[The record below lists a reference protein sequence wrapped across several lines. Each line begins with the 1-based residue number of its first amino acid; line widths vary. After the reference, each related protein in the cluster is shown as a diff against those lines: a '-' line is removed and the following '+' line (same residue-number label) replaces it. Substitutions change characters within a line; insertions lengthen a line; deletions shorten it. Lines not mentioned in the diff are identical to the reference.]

1 MQPKTDFMQ
10 RVAVNGLS
18 SEQSGPK
25 YSVQIEIFGCP
36 LQCLVD
42 SGSQVN
48 VLPVTSLPNDFDKNK
63 LGKSFLDLRAY
74 NETQIPVIGSFIT
87 DIGIG
92 DVVIPV
98 CFHVVENHTFSAIL
112 GTPFLQEAEI
122 NFKLGTLTMKGSNI
136 RLNDYQTKKGDLFNI
151 RLEAKK
157 TPENLDLVAH
167 TDTIVEGLS
176 EAVISVEC
184 SSEIEG
190 EALYATCPQSCRI
203 ENLIVAKSASYLSP
217 NRPRCN
223 IRLINISENRM
234 TIRSKEKILQ
244 VEKVSAITSNPKSPA
259 FDEIKK
265 EISIGTKDE
274 KVRSDILKL
283 VKRYTDVFATK
294 DEPAGR
300 TNSMEFTIN
309 TGDSE
314 PISQQR
320 YRCPYFLRDTLKGII
335 NDNVKKGLMI
345 PISSPWA
352 APTLLVK
359 KPDGNYR
366 LVCDYRRLNA
376 VTAPEHYPL
385 PFIGDL
391 IDNLSESK
399 IFSVMD
405 LAAGFH
411 QIPCSD
417 EAKEKLAIS
426 TEYGQFSW
434 TVMPMGLRN
443 APSVFQRLM
452 DNIFRHMP
460 SSSLVIYLDD
470 ILLHSKEPTSHL
482 KQLEELFSTLRKN
495 GLKLKPSKTVLA
507 TNEATFCGFLIREGC
522 KHKNAR
528 KVQAVQELKPPT
540 NKVEAQKL
548 FGLLNF
554 HRIFIKNFATIANP
568 IVRSYS
574 SKTPFAWSKEADDA
588 LATLKKLIC
597 DAALK
602 LVIPNPH
609 ESLFVLETDASETG
623 FGASLMICT
632 RKDEHEDHDAA
643 CLRPIEYLS
652 SQFTESQTKMYIA
665 EKELFCG
672 KFAMQKWSHYLLGR
686 QFIWYTDNSVFRWA
700 TRVRSTNQR
709 INKWL
714 AEISQFQFK
723 SILRPTNKMKV
734 SDCLSRTINS
744 ITIRPTELTLLQEN
758 DALLK
763 IVRNHVRQ
771 DRWPLHPTPS
781 IHFFKLR
788 RSKLRFGENQ
798 ELIFQNE
805 KGPRIIA
812 PKSLLKDIL
821 ETHHDEAGH
830 PGIDQT
836 RLSIESTYLWENADS
851 YIRSYIQSCES
862 CQRGKPNNH
871 PHIPSQGLSSTPKMP
886 YEAISF
892 DLIGPLGITRSD
904 NRYIMVGVDQF
915 SKKLYTAALPSK
927 ASSLVG
933 DAIRNVIFSMPKTP
947 KEILTD
953 NGLEFSE
960 VSAICD
966 ILGAKHR
973 KSPAYRPQ
981 TNGLCERNNQTLKNR
996 LFIGQHDPDWDKRLA
1011 RTTHQINSST
1021 STITGFSPFE
1031 IETGFK
1037 GDVAADHFA
1046 RNFEQTNPCENQE
1059 KARERITKEKESRFE
1074 KFKRSDFIPFAIGAL
1089 VLTKNKIR
1097 KHPRYLGPYKVKIV
1111 KGEGTSYIL
1120 ECMETHQLITRHAS
1134 ELKPFVQ
1141 RPSISNSP
1149 DPAPDNDKN
1158 DEQMQIQKP
1167 TGTDAIDSD
1176 WEDFITSDRAT
1187 MAYCPS
1193 KPVSASQH
1201 EPESVV
1207 SVPNVTGCQE
1217 NLHDN
1222 TEQLNSRDSN
1232 EENFSD
1238 EDPVENCSDE
1248 DPKEFALSREVIDN
1262 KRDNNDCDSTKN
1274 ICFNQSCR
1282 RYSQDSLASTN
1293 SETVGNT
1300 IDCWIEDQENFSQQ
1314 SEHDRRQADANFRE
1328 ISGFLDDLS
1337 NESTTSHEKQI
1348 YTFPKEQE
1356 DPENINTDADSVT
1369 TSGETDYET
1378 AGEDSQIDSPDKD
1391 IQDRYKLRDR
1401 NTLKRPS
1408 RLIEVDSDT
1417 EEIQEEPT
1425 RKASDASLISVV
1437 PVDSSNDTVEN
1448 DSSKITNSYCDNKTD
1463 LNSDDDFET
1472 DVSADEGER
1481 SNRWSGISITLEEME
1496 KRQLKQI
1503 ASKNGLQINSSKS
1516 ELRKAID
1523 KHFEEQYPDWRRNT
1537 SNQLVFKRKLEI
1549 EKPTP
1554 IALLSKKE
1562 LRTVAQFFGKH
1573 HICDKSGFTFK
1584 VEWRNALNQFLR
1596 NKYPTAQLDKNQLI
1610 ILTPDMFGQTR

>member
-48 VLPVTSLPNDFDKNK
+48 VLPVTSLPNDFDKSK
-63 LGKSFLDLRAY
+63 LGKSFLYLRAY

-87 DIGIG
+87 DIRIETI
-92 DVVIPV
+92 VVPV
-98 CFHVVENHTFSAIL
+98 CFHVVENRSFSAIL
-112 GTPFLQEAEI
+112 GTPFLKDAEI
-122 NFKLGTLTMKGSNI
+122 NFKQNVLTLKGCKVK
-136 RLNDYQTKKGDLFNI
+136 LNDYRTKDGDLFNV
-151 RLEAKK
+151 RQEEKK
-157 TPENLDLVAH
+157 TPMKVTLVANI
-167 TDTIVEGLS
+167 DTVVEGHS
-176 EAVISVEC
+176 EVILPAAC
-184 SSEIEG
+184 TTKIEG
-190 EALYATCPQSCRI
+190 EALYATCPQSCKI
-203 ENLIVAKSASYLSP
+203 EDMIAAKTASFISP
-217 NRPRCN
+217 VKSICN
-223 IRLINISENRM
+223 IRLINTSGTKKRIKA
-234 TIRSKEKILQ
+234 KEPIIQ
-244 VEKVSAITSNPKSPA
+244 AEKVIAAEVHQDSSN
-259 FDEIKK
+259 FNEIKSG
-265 EISIGTKDE
+265 ITIGTKDE
-274 KVRSDILKL
+274 NLRASILKL
-283 VKRYTDVFATK
+283 VKNYTDVFAT
-294 DEPAGR
+294 ENAPVGR
-300 TNSMEFTIN
+300 TSKMEFTIN

-320 YRCPYFLRDTLKGII
+320 YRTPYYLKDTLKGII
-335 NDNVKKGLMI
+335 NKNIEKGLME

-359 KPDGNYR
+359 KPDGQYR
-366 LVCDYRRLNA
+366 LVCDYRRLNE

-391 IDNLSESK
+391 IDNLCYSK

-411 QIPCSD
+411 QIPCST
-417 EAKEKLAIS
+417 EAKQKLAVA
-426 TEYGQFSW
+426 TDFGQFCW

-452 DNIFRHMP
+452 DTIFRHMP

-470 ILLHSKEPTSHL
+470 ILLHSKETASHL
-482 KQLEELFSTLRKN
+482 EQLEELFQTLRQN
-495 GLKLKPSKTVLA
+495 ELKLKPSKTVLA
-507 TNEATFCGFLIREGC
+507 TDEADFCGFRIKNGC
-522 KHKNAR
+522 KFKNT
-528 KVQAVQELKPPT
+528 K
-540 NKVEAQKL
+540 KVEAVRELRPPQNKAEAQKT
-548 FGLLNF
+548 FGLLSY
-554 HRIFIKNFATIANP
+554 HRTFIKNFARIAAP
-568 IVRSYS
+568 IVSSYS
-574 SKTPFAWSKEADDA
+574 SKSHFKWDEQANSAFE
-588 LATLKKLIC
+588 TLKDLIC
-597 DAALK
+597 DAALN
-602 LVIPNPH
+602 LTIPDPN

-623 FGASLMICT
+623 YGASLMICT
-632 RKDEHEDHDAA
+632 DKKEHDDHGPD

-652 SQFTESQTKMYIA
+652 SQFNEAQKRYYIA
-665 EKELFCG
+665 EKELFAG
-672 KFAMQKWSHYLLGR
+672 RAAMNKWSHYLLGR
-686 QFIWYTDNSVFRWA
+686 QFLWYTDNSVFRWA
-700 TRVRSTNQR
+700 SRVRSTNQK
-709 INKWL
+709 ISKWL
-714 AEISQFQFK
+714 AEISEFQFK
-723 SILRPTNKMKV
+723 SILRSTTKMKI

-744 ITIRPTELTLLQEN
+744 ITIRPPELTLLQEN

-771 DRWPLHPTPS
+771 DRWPLHPTSS
-781 IHFFKLR
+781 IKFFKLR

-805 KGPRIIA
+805 SGPRIIA
-812 PKSLLKDIL
+812 PKSLQREIL
-821 ETHHDEAGH
+821 QTHHDEAGH

-836 RLSIESTYLWENADS
+836 RLSIESTYLWEDLDS
-851 YIRSYIQSCES
+851 HIRLYIQSCES

-886 YEAISF
+886 YEAVSF

-904 NRYIMVGVDQF
+904 NRYILVGVDQF

-933 DAIRNVIFSMPKTP
+933 DAIRNVIYSIPKTP

-953 NGLEFSE
+953 NGLEFTE

-966 ILGAKHR
+966 VIGAKHR

-996 LFIGQHDPDWDKRLA
+996 LFIGQHDPDWENRLA

-1021 STITGFSPFE
+1021 SMITGFSAFE

-1037 GDVAADHFA
+1037 GDVAVDHLA
-1046 RNFEQTNPCENQE
+1046 RNFEQSNPCENQE
-1059 KARERITKEKESRFE
+1059 KARERITKEKEIRFE
-1074 KFKRSDFIPFAIGAL
+1074 KFKRPDFIPFAIGAL

-1111 KGEGTSYIL
+1111 KGEGKSYIL
-1120 ECMETHQLITRHAS
+1120 ECMETSQLITRHAS

-1141 RPSISNSP
+1141 RSSIFNSS
-1149 DPAPDNDKN
+1149 DPAPDNEKN
-1158 DEQMQIQKP
+1158 DEEMRSEKP

-1176 WEDFITSDRAT
+1176 WEDFITSDRT
-1187 MAYCPS
+1187 TFAYRPS
-1193 KPVSASQH
+1193 IPVPASQN
-1201 EPESVV
+1201 EPERVV
-1207 SVPNVTGCQE
+1207 SVPFVTTCQA
-1217 NLHDN
+1217 NQHDN
-1222 TEQLNSRDSN
+1222 TVKFNARD
-1232 EENFSD
+1232 SD
-1238 EDPVENCSDE
+1238 EDVCSDE
-1248 DPKEFALSREVIDN
+1248 NEAANELALSREVIDN
-1262 KRDNNDCDSTKN
+1262 TSDNNDSDRTKN
-1274 ICFNQSCR
+1274 IFHNQSCR

-1293 SETVGNT
+1293 SQTAGNT
-1300 IDCWIEDQENFSQQ
+1300 IDYWIEDQENFSQQ

-1328 ISGFLDDLS
+1328 ISTFLDDLS
-1337 NESTTSHEKQI
+1337 NESFSTRE
-1348 YTFPKEQE
+1348 EQSYE
-1356 DPENINTDADSVT
+1356 FLEQQEHTDNAYINTDADSVT

-1378 AGEDSQIDSPDKD
+1378 AGEDSQIDTPDKEV
-1391 IQDRYKLRDR
+1391 QDRYKLRDR

-1417 EEIQEEPT
+1417 EEIQEEPA
-1425 RKASDASLISVV
+1425 RKTSDASLISVV

-1448 DSSKITNSYCDNKTD
+1448 DSSKITNSYCDNQTD
-1463 LNSDDDFET
+1463 FNTDDDFET

-1496 KRQLKQI
+1496 KRQLKLI
-1503 ASKNGLQINSSKS
+1503 ASKNGLQTNSNKS

-1523 KHFEEQYPDWRRNT
+1523 KHFAEQYPDWRRNT

-1554 IALLSKKE
+1554 IAVLSKKE

-1596 NKYPTAQLDKNQLI
+1596 NEYPTAQLDKNQLI
-1610 ILTPDMFGQTR
+1610 ILTPDMFGKNQ